1 MFKKR
6 FSKGNALTKAFIFP
20 FDALTSLVIT
30 ARLLDKGEVD
40 GTTQIAT
47 IAVLGGIY
55 LVVALIIAGV
65 NYVTEL
71 CGICECK
78 CSEEVKKDKKT
89 LSCLFLVLNIAT
101 VCVVVLY
108 YVGDNFENFMTD
120 DRGEIKKSTYMLI
133 AALLSFEL
141 LRGFQYVIKKVKEYK
156 EEKQKKEKKKEGKA
170 NKKEEVE
177 KMSCKDFCQA
187 YVSAVIA
194 IFALFPEYD
203 GAYTTY
209 LKLVDLTTGA
219 CHQTASYNALWIVW
233 AAVVVL
239 LGFRIGCQC
248 IQPVIVTYKIY
259 IYKKSG
265 TPSTE
270 NGKLRRICRRYVAL
284 TLTLFLI
291 MIVMGLFLISDNN
304 LPLDCSPDLTMKPT
318 LIVRIVFLA
327 VALVIYFIFAIV
339 VILQFCY
346 NFCTDSWYP
355 KCRDCSSQPTNT
367 SIQQ

>member
-20 FDALTSLVIT
+20 FDAITSLVIT
-30 ARLLDKGEVD
+30 GRLLDKGEVD

-55 LVVALIIAGV
+55 FVVALIIAGV
-65 NYVTEL
+65 KYVTEL

-78 CSEEVKKDKKT
+78 CSEEVKKDKNII
-89 LSCLFLVLNIAT
+89 SSLFLVLNIAT

-108 YVGDNFENFMTD
+108 YVGDNFENFTTD

-141 LRGFQYVIKKVKEYK
+141 LRGFQYVIKKVQEYK
-156 EEKQKKEKKKEGKA
+156 EEKQKKGKQKKEKQ
-170 NKKEEVE
+170 KEEEVE
-177 KMSCKDFCQA
+177 KKSCKDFCQA

-209 LKLVDLTTGA
+209 LKLVDLTAGT
-219 CHQTASYNALWIVW
+219 CHQTANYNALWIVW

-248 IQPVIVTYKIY
+248 IQLFIVTYKIY
-259 IYKKSG
+259 IYEKSNKNDD
-265 TPSTE
+265 SS
-270 NGKLRRICRRYVAL
+270 KICSRYIVL
-284 TLTLFLI
+284 TLTLFFI
-291 MIVMGLFLISDNN
+291 VIVMGLFLVSDNN
-304 LPLDCSPDLTMKPT
+304 LPLDCSPHLTMKST
-318 LIVRIVFLA
+318 LRTRIAFLV
-327 VALVIYFIFAIV
+327 VALVIYFVFAIV
-339 VILQFCY
+339 VIFQCCY
-346 NFCTDSWYP
+346 NFYTDSWYP
-355 KCRDCSSQPTNT
+355 KCRNCSSQPTNT
-367 SIQQ
+367 SIQ